1 MEQFALLHGLNS
13 VDIWQ
18 TKYMQ
23 LIAILIGFQTL
34 GWNMI
39 LSQGQNSVDMD
50 MLLASTRG
58 QNSVDN

>member
-1 MEQFALLHGLNS
+1 
-13 VDIWQ
+13 
-18 TKYMQ
+18 MQ
-23 LIAILIGFQTL
+23 LKAILICFQTL